1 MKNPPHIT
9 LLIVYSQKF
18 YGVALIPPLIV
29 SVYVESGRRQQI
41 IIFAIGKNPVYNGT
55 YNHKKGSNMAS
66 IFVFPGQGAQS
77 VGMGLD
83 LYKDNADARAVFD
96 AVDAALDEK
105 LSDIIF
111 NGPAEDLT
119 LTANVQPAIMATSI
133 AMLRASDAN
142 LPEYVAG
149 HSLGEYTAL
158 CAAGALSVGDAA
170 KLLRVR
176 GNAMQ
181 SAVPVGMGLTAVLIG
196 LDIKAVREICSETDC
211 DVANDNCPGQV
222 VISGAREIVER
233 TMELAKARGARRAM
247 PLALSVPVHCRIQEP
262 AAAQMRS
269 ALESVE
275 FKTPVVPIILNKTC
289 QPTTDVN
296 EIKEALVYQMTHGVR
311 WRESVLN
318 MAELGITEMIEVG
331 PGNVLTGLCSRI
343 TDKITAKK
351 LEI

>member
-1 MKNPPHIT
+1 M
-9 LLIVYSQKF
+9 S
-18 YGVALIPPLIV
+18 
-29 SVYVESGRRQQI
+29 
-41 IIFAIGKNPVYNGT
+41 
-55 YNHKKGSNMAS
+55 S

-77 VGMGLD
+77 VGMGKE
-83 LYKDNADARAVFD
+83 LYENNADARAVFD
-96 AVDAALDEK
+96 AMDAALGEK

-111 NGPAEDLT
+111 NGPAETLT

-133 AMLRASDAN
+133 AMLRASGAK

-181 SAVPVGMGLTAVLIG
+181 SAAPAGAGLTAVILG
-196 LDIKAVREICSETDC
+196 LDIDAVREICAETDC
-211 DVANDNCPGQV
+211 DVANDNSPGQV
-222 VISGAREIVER
+222 VISGMRDVVEQ
-233 TMELAKARGARRAM
+233 TMQVAKERGAKRAM
-247 PLALSVPVHCRIQEP
+247 PLALSVPVHCRAQMP
-262 AAAQMRS
+262 AADAMRV
-269 ALESVE
+269 ALESIE
-275 FKTPVVPIILNKTC
+275 LKAPVVPIILNKTC
-289 QPTTDVN
+289 QPTTDVK

-318 MAELGITEMIEVG
+318 MAELGITEQIEVG

-343 TDKITAKK
+343 TDKIIAKK

>member
-1 MKNPPHIT
+1 M
-9 LLIVYSQKF
+9 S
-18 YGVALIPPLIV
+18 
-29 SVYVESGRRQQI
+29 
-41 IIFAIGKNPVYNGT
+41 
-55 YNHKKGSNMAS
+55 S

-77 VGMGLD
+77 VGMGHD
-83 LYKDNADARAVFD
+83 LYENNAAAREVFD
-96 AVDAALDEK
+96 AVDAALGEK

-111 NGPAEDLT
+111 NGPAETLT

-133 AMLRASDAN
+133 AMLRASGAE

-181 SAVPVGMGLTAVLIG
+181 SAVPVGMGLTAVILG
-196 LDIKAVREICSETDC
+196 LDIDVVRDICAKTDC
-211 DVANDNCPGQV
+211 DVANDNSAGQV
-222 VISGAREIVER
+222 VISGAKEIVEA
-233 TMELAKARGARRAM
+233 TMAAAKEAGAKRAM
-247 PLALSVPVHCRIQEP
+247 PLALSVPVHCRMQQP
-262 AAAQMRS
+262 AADAMKE
-269 ALESVE
+269 ALASV
-275 FKTPVVPIILNKTC
+275 KMNAPVVPIISNKTC
-289 QPTTDVN
+289 TPLTNVD

-311 WRESVLN
+311 WRESVLA
-318 MAELGITEMIEVG
+318 MADLGITEQIEVG
-331 PGNVLTGLCSRI
+331 PGSVLTGLCSRI

>member
-1 MKNPPHIT
+1 M
-9 LLIVYSQKF
+9 S
-18 YGVALIPPLIV
+18 
-29 SVYVESGRRQQI
+29 
-41 IIFAIGKNPVYNGT
+41 
-55 YNHKKGSNMAS
+55 S

-77 VGMGLD
+77 VGMGKE
-83 LYKDNADARAVFD
+83 LYETNAAARAVFD
-96 AVDAALDEK
+96 EVDAALGEK

-111 NGPAEDLT
+111 NGPADTLT

-133 AMLRASDAN
+133 AMLRASGAE

-158 CAAGALSVGDAA
+158 CAAGALSVGDTA

-181 SAVPVGMGLTAVLIG
+181 SAVPVGAGLTAVILG
-196 LDIKAVREICSETDC
+196 LDIDVVRDICAKTDC
-211 DVANDNCPGQV
+211 DVANDNSAGQV
-222 VISGAREIVER
+222 VISGAKDVVER
-233 TMELAKARGARRAM
+233 AMALAKEAGAKRAM
-247 PLALSVPVHCRIQEP
+247 PLALSVPVHCRIQAP
-262 AAAQMRS
+262 AAEAMRA
-269 ALESVE
+269 ALETVDLKS
-275 FKTPVVPIILNKTC
+275 PIVPIISNKTC
-289 QPTTDVN
+289 APMTDVS

-318 MAELGITEMIEVG
+318 MAELGIGEQIEVG

>member
-1 MKNPPHIT
+1 M
-9 LLIVYSQKF
+9 S
-18 YGVALIPPLIV
+18 
-29 SVYVESGRRQQI
+29 
-41 IIFAIGKNPVYNGT
+41 
-55 YNHKKGSNMAS
+55 S

-77 VGMGLD
+77 VGMGRE
-83 LYKDNADARAVFD
+83 LYENNADARAVFD
-96 AVDAALDEK
+96 EVDAALGQK

-111 NGPAEDLT
+111 NGPAEELT

-133 AMLRASDAN
+133 AMLRASGAK
-142 LPEYVAG
+142 LPEFVAG

-170 KLLRVR
+170 KLLRAR

-181 SAVPVGMGLTAVLIG
+181 SAVPVGQGMTAVLLG
-196 LDIKAVREICSETDC
+196 LDIDAVREICNDTDC
-211 DVANDNCPGQV
+211 DVANDNSPGQV

-233 TMELAKARGARRAM
+233 TMEIAKERGAKRAM

-262 AAAQMRS
+262 AAEEMRT
-269 ALESVE
+269 AIESVK
-275 FKTPVVPIILNKTC
+275 FNTPCVPLISNKTC
-289 QPTTDVN
+289 APLTDID
-296 EIKEALVYQMTHGVR
+296 EIKEALVYQITHGVR

-331 PGNVLTGLCSRI
+331 SGNVLTGLCSRI

>member
-1 MKNPPHIT
+1 M
-9 LLIVYSQKF
+9 S
-18 YGVALIPPLIV
+18 
-29 SVYVESGRRQQI
+29 
-41 IIFAIGKNPVYNGT
+41 
-55 YNHKKGSNMAS
+55 S

-77 VGMGLD
+77 VGMGKE
-83 LYKDNADARAVFD
+83 LYETNAAARAVFD
-96 AVDAALDEK
+96 EVDAALGEK

-111 NGPAEDLT
+111 NGPADTLT

-133 AMLRASDAN
+133 AMLRASGAE

-158 CAAGALSVGDAA
+158 CAAGALSVGDTA

-181 SAVPVGMGLTAVLIG
+181 SAVPVGAGLTAVILG
-196 LDIKAVREICSETDC
+196 LDIDVVRDICAKTDC
-211 DVANDNCPGQV
+211 DVANDNSAGQV
-222 VISGAREIVER
+222 VISGAKDVVEA
-233 TMELAKARGARRAM
+233 TMALAKEAGAKRAM
-247 PLALSVPVHCRIQEP
+247 PLALSVPVHCRIQAP
-262 AAAQMRS
+262 AAEAMRA
-269 ALESVE
+269 ALETVDLKS
-275 FKTPVVPIILNKTC
+275 PIVPIISNKTC
-289 QPTTDVN
+289 APMTDVS

-318 MAELGITEMIEVG
+318 MAELGIGEQIEVG